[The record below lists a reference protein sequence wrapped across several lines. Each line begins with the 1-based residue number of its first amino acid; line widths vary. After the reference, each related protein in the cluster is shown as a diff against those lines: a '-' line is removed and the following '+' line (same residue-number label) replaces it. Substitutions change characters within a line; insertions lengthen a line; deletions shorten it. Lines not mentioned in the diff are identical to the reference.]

1 MEGKMA
7 LIECEECGQ
16 LISDKARACPNCG
29 NPVKR
34 FKKNRMIPIK
44 AKHKYKIFLLLSI
57 IVALIICL
65 ISVFIANKNRKT
77 ILEKIVCSDYKV
89 LKEEMGNNI
98 RITDALFFKR
108 TSKSSKDKVWY
119 QVLIVYKQNNS
130 TKYAGFDDEGRYLG
144 DGNKYV
150 GSTNNLGDARD
161 NLIVTTMKVEYE
173 QYTKGMDQVMYT
185 TDEYEPVVEEK
196 EMEKYDQCVVPV
208 SIEKIK

>member
-1 MEGKMA
+1 MA

-34 FKKNRMIPIK
+34 LKKNRMIPIK

-65 ISVFIANKNRKT
+65 ISLFIANKNRKT

-144 DGNKYV
+144 DGNKPRPAIPYAILPV
-150 GSTNNLGDARD
+150 LSPCPPPATPLPATAWLSGLPKRAMRARF
-161 NLIVTTMKVEYE
+161 
-173 QYTKGMDQVMYT
+173 
-185 TDEYEPVVEEK
+185 PARW
-196 EMEKYDQCVVPV
+196 PA
-208 SIEKIK
+208 